1 MSWVCCATDIHMLCR
16 AASNIVLTR
25 LSDQIIAQGWLFFT
39 DFAIVANMVLKI
51 SVVAD
56 LRHMKMFKIDVK
68 PSIFRNFSA
77 F

>member
-1 MSWVCCATDIHMLCR
+1 MLCR

-25 LSDQIIAQGWLFFT
+25 LSDQITAQGWLFFT

-56 LRHMKMFKIDVK
+56 LRHIKIFKIDVK
-68 PSIFRNFSA
+68 PSFFQNFSA